1 MKIAVAI
8 LDSDSDVIASHMRST
23 EEFAVFEVQAGQ
35 IQSKETRRLP
45 HSAEGH
51 DAFLR
56 LLADCSAVLCGG
68 MGSRVAES
76 FSRYG
81 IEPVVV
87 VDVEQTPQQAVHG
100 FLSGALRRGEIH
112 GCCCQNHH

>member
-1 MKIAVAI
+1 MKVAVAI
-8 LDSDSDVIASHMRST
+8 PDADGDIIASHMRST
-23 EEFAVFEVQAGQ
+23 ETFVVFETHAGQ
-35 IQSKETRRLP
+35 IQGREIRRLP
-45 HSAEGH
+45 QTAEGH

-87 VDVEQTPQQAVHG
+87 VDVEQTPQEAVRG
-100 FLSGALRRGEIH
+100 FLDGVLQRGAIH